1 MNSYTMVL
9 NYITRSDLRGFF
21 STCIQ
26 ESTDLLNL
34 TVDALEQQ
42 GLYIRSPRVEYL
54 KNNNYINNQNF
65 LNAGLFGK
73 KRNLL
78 AGEITAIFAS
88 LRQNKIGA

>member
-1 MNSYTMVL
+1 MVL

-73 KRNLL
+73 K
-78 AGEITAIFAS
+78 EIS
-88 LRQNKIGA
+88 WPGR